1 MNLRQGGIGPRDLL
15 NQIDESSVLIADE
28 LTPSLAAQVD
38 WTRVRGFATDAGSRT
53 YHTAI
58 LARSLEVPAVVGL
71 HDASRVI
78 QPGQLVVIDGDA
90 NEVIVDPDQEVLSR
104 AARAVDDR
112 RPATIAGE
120 SERSRPAR
128 TADGVHIRIEANI
141 ELADELAA
149 ARYAG
154 AEGVGLYRSE
164 FLLTGDAGMPD
175 EDEQYAIYR
184 GMLEGMA
191 PDPVTI
197 RTFDVGEERL
207 EPALPAAL
215 SGARLEDE
223 ERAGGRSLRG
233 LRLSLR
239 RPEVFEV
246 QLRALL
252 RAARHGTLRIMF
264 PFVSGVAELRAARQ
278 MVVEAAEVLR
288 RRGEDVPAVPLGAM
302 IEVPAAAYTAD
313 LLATEVEFLT
323 IGTNDL
329 IQYCL
334 AVNRADETVSEF
346 YEPLHPAVLRMIQ
359 MVRRAADRRRIPV
372 SLCGEMAADPALLPL
387 LVGLGLTELSMTPG
401 AIATAK
407 RVLGEVRRDDM
418 RALAR
423 RILRLPTAEDVER
436 ELIAA
441 LGRNAVPG
449 GRTGSPS
456 RIGGGA

>member
-1 MNLRQGGIGPRDLL
+1 MNLRQGRVGPRDLL
-15 NQIDESSVLIADE
+15 KQIDESSVLIADE

-71 HDASRVI
+71 HDASRII

-90 NEVIVDPDQEVLSR
+90 NEVIIEPDQETLSR

-112 RPATIAGE
+112 RPAPITGE
-120 SERSRPAR
+120 SQRARPAR

-164 FLLTGDAGMPD
+164 FLLTADAGMPG

-184 GMLEGMA
+184 AMLEGMA

-207 EPALPAAL
+207 AAALPL
-215 SGARLEDE
+215 SASRPDDD

-239 RPEVFEV
+239 RPDVFQV

-252 RAARHGTLRIMF
+252 RAARHGALRIMF
-264 PFVSGVAELRAARQ
+264 PFVSGVGELRAARH
-278 MVVEAAEVLR
+278 MVAEASAVLR
-288 RRGEDVPAVPLGAM
+288 RRGEEVPAVPLGAM

-313 LLATEVEFLT
+313 LLAKEVEFLT

-334 AVNRADETVSEF
+334 AVNRADETVSGF

-359 MVRRAADRRRIPV
+359 MVHRAAAGRRIPV

-401 AIATAK
+401 AIGMAK
-407 RVLGEVRRDDM
+407 QVLGEVRRDEL

-423 RILRLPTAEDVER
+423 RILRLPTTEDVER

-441 LGRNAVPG
+441 LGRIAVSG
-449 GRTGSPS
+449 GRTAGPS
-456 RIGGGA
+456 SRGGGGA